1 MRNILYLVHR
11 LPYPPNKGDKV
22 RSFNILKSIST
33 GNNIFL
39 GTFVDDSDDVKYVP
53 FVKEFCKEFYF
64 EEINKKTATIK
75 SLFGFFKKD
84 ALTLGFYN
92 KTGFRNWINFVV
104 ANNKIDA
111 VIVFSSAMAQYVSV
125 DLYSRTLIDFVDVD
139 SQKWKDYADKKSWP
153 LSWIYKRE
161 SFYLLKYERSLALK
175 TKHSFFVTEKEVNIF
190 NQNAPESNLKV
201 SALNNGV
208 DSDYFSNSIIFASP
222 FSSNDEGESII
233 PIVFT
238 GAMDYWPN
246 IDAVIFF
253 IENVFLTL
261 IKKNP
266 CYRFYVV
273 GRNPTSAII
282 KFSSKFIIITG
293 TVRDVRPYLQH
304 ATVVVAPLR
313 IARGIQ
319 NKILEAM
326 SMEKPVIASLECVS
340 AIDAID
346 GIEIISAVTP
356 DDFVKSIEFIS
367 EDSEKAN
374 LIGIAARANVVSKY
388 SWKTHLKKINF
399 YLDLHEAS

>member
-22 RSFNILKSIST
+22 RSFNILKKLSS
-33 GNNIFL
+33 NNNVFL
-39 GTFVDDSDDVKYVP
+39 GTFIDDPDDAKYVP
-53 FVKEFCKEFYF
+53 LVKEFCKEFYF
-64 EEINKKTATIK
+64 EEINKKISTIK
-75 SLFGFFKKD
+75 SLSGFFKNN
-84 ALTLGFYN
+84 ALTLNYYD
-92 KTGFRNWINFVV
+92 KSGFRNWINSVV
-104 ANNKIDA
+104 SNNKIDA
-111 VIVFSSAMAQYVSV
+111 VVVFSSAMAQYVNS
-125 DLYSRTLIDFVDVD
+125 DLYPLTLVDFVDVD
-139 SQKWKDYADKKSWP
+139 SKKWSDYADEKSWP
-153 LSWIYKRE
+153 FSWLYKRE
-161 SFYLLKYERSLALK
+161 SSFLLKYEKNIALK
-175 TKHSFFVTEKEVNIF
+175 AKHSFFVTEKEANIF
-190 NQNAPESNLKV
+190 TQLAPESAFKV

-208 DSDYFSNSIIFASP
+208 DSDYFSNSEVFESP
-222 FSSNDEGESII
+222 FFINDDQETIV

-253 IENVFLTL
+253 IENVFPIL

-273 GRNPTSAII
+273 GRNPTSAIV
-282 KFSSKFIIITG
+282 KLNSKFIIVTG

-326 SMEKPVIASLECVS
+326 SMEKPVIASMECVS

-346 GIEIISAVTP
+346 GVEIISAVTP
-356 DDFVKSIEFIS
+356 DDFIKSIEFVS
-367 EDSEKAN
+367 ENSTRAN
-374 LIGIAARANVVSKY
+374 LIGLAARINVVEKY
-388 SWKTHLKKINF
+388 SWKNHLEKIDF
-399 YLDLHEAS
+399 HLDFHDAN